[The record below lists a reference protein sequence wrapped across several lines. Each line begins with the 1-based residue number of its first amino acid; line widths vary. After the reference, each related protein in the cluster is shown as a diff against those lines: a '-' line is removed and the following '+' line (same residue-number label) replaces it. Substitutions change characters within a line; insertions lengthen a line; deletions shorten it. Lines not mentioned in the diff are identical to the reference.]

1 MYNNAL
7 NFKEKLIRLRVKTNL
22 KRGENYLNEFQLSQ
36 RLETAASFVNKGARL
51 ADIGSDHAY
60 LPCYLA
66 QKGWITSA
74 IAGEVVLGP
83 FTAAKKQIE
92 ESNVGEVVEARLGDG
107 LSVVDPEDQ
116 IDTITVC
123 GMGGDLIARILDAG
137 KEEGRLNGIQ
147 RLILQPNNS
156 EPKLRMWLLTN
167 GYKII
172 LEKIIEE
179 NKKIYEIIVAELS
192 DDKETYKEDDF
203 LFGKFLRKEQSFIFK
218 KKWQREI
225 EKYQY
230 ILDSLAQSSRDVS
243 DKKIETEKR
252 MQQIKEEIL

>member
-1 MYNNAL
+1 M
-7 NFKEKLIRLRVKTNL
+7 
-22 KRGENYLNEFQLSQ
+22 NEFQLSQ
-36 RLETAASFVNKGARL
+36 RLETAASFVKKGARL

-92 ESNVGEVVEARLGDG
+92 QSNVCEVVEARLGDG
-107 LSVVDPEDQ
+107 LSVVEPEDH
-116 IDTITVC
+116 IDTITIC

-137 KEEGRLNGIQ
+137 KEEQRLKGIQ

-172 LEKIIEE
+172 EEKIIEE
-179 NKKIYEIIVAELS
+179 NEKIYEILVAECSVDL
-192 DDKETYKEDDF
+192 EPYTENDF
-203 LFGKFLRKEQSFIFK
+203 LFGLFLRKEKSPIFK
-218 KKWQREI
+218 KKWQAEI
-225 EKYQY
+225 KKYQY
-230 ILDSLAQSSRDVS
+230 ILNSLAQSTRDVS
-243 DKKIETEKR
+243 DKKVETEKR
-252 MQQIKEEIL
+252 IQQIKEEIL